1 MNRKYVDPRLAAKT
15 WRPKSGSMSP
25 GLKRARAPFL
35 VRNTLTGVLLGAFA
49 VGVYTYS
56 IRAVRQDDFAD
67 IDDETNA
74 QREKERLA
82 QLEKMRRESATVL
95 TVGEE
100 KDVME
105 RAAKAV
111 AREINGASLDTSVDE
126 TSSSRA
132 SQPQSSPVLT
142 AVATQRSRRGVLV
155 GLLDKTLPGALDP
168 TKKTL
173 VWGAPDVD
181 NIGRVSSRN

>member
-1 MNRKYVDPRLAAKT
+1 MNRKYVDSRQAAKT

-35 VRNTLTGVLLGAFA
+35 VRNVITGIILGTFA

-56 IRAVRQDDFAD
+56 IRAVRQDDFGD
-67 IDDETNA
+67 IDDEAKA
-74 QREKERLA
+74 QREAERLA

-105 RAAKAV
+105 RAARAV
-111 AREINGASLDTSVDE
+111 AKEINSAL
-126 TSSSRA
+126 
-132 SQPQSSPVLT
+132 LT
-142 AVATQRSRRGVLV
+142 EINTQRSTRGVLV
-155 GLLDKTLPGALDP
+155 GLLDKALPGVLDP
-168 TKKTL
+168 SRKTL

-181 NIGRVSSRN
+181 NVGTASSKN

>member
-1 MNRKYVDPRLAAKT
+1 MNRKYVDSRQAAKT

-35 VRNTLTGVLLGAFA
+35 VRNVITGIILGTFA

-56 IRAVRQDDFAD
+56 IRAVRQDDFGD
-67 IDDETNA
+67 IDDEAKA
-74 QREKERLA
+74 QREAERLA

-105 RAAKAV
+105 RAARAV
-111 AREINGASLDTSVDE
+111 AKEINSARLGAPVDE
-126 TSSSRA
+126 ISSLRVSQSQSSS
-132 SQPQSSPVLT
+132 VLT
-142 AVATQRSRRGVLV
+142 EINTRRSTRGVLV
-155 GLLDKTLPGALDP
+155 GLLDKALPGALDP
-168 TKKTL
+168 SRKTL

-181 NIGRVSSRN
+181 NVGTASSKN